1 MTNSDKLS
9 TPPKHIGRR
18 AGKIFTYHLPDHW
31 VIRSQEDQE
40 DYGVDYEIQLGLE
53 HADVVTEDIFKIQLK
68 GINEIKENDSYFDKG
83 DYAERKKL
91 KYSLEVDKFRHYA
104 NLEIPVFL
112 VVVLIDKKEI
122 FWINLQDNAQIIGKD
137 GILNKKAHQKTAT
150 IFLTNKFTYDD
161 EGNIEPNELIKKY
174 QEICNFLWS
183 RKSREGKLSEYSENE
198 IDRTINVL
206 ENKLFSFILQKYKN
220 LESDDNKER
229 LQIISF
235 LLERDVNLSEEK
247 REELEILGIDAKKE
261 IFDVLKSIHH
271 GETFQQ
277 IFNESIEDEV
287 GVEVHND
294 TIDDMEAW
302 LESEFGANPEN
313 ITYDAVKQA
322 LFDMRK
328 YDE

>member
-68 GINEIKENDSYFDKG
+68 GINEIKENDDYFDKG

-91 KYSLEVDKFRHYA
+91 KYSLKVDKFRHYA

-137 GILNKKAHQKTAT
+137 GILNKKAQQDTAT
-150 IFLTNKFTYDD
+150 IYLTKKFDFDD

-174 QEICNFLWS
+174 QEVCNFLWS
-183 RKSREGKLSEYSENE
+183 RKDREGKLSEYSENE

-220 LESDDNKER
+220 LESDDNKKR

-235 LLERDVNLSEEK
+235 LLDNDDNLLEEK
-247 REELEILGIDAKKE
+247 RNELEKLGVSAKKE
-261 IFDVLKSIHH
+261 IIEELNTTHHDACSLRGQLLDEIESDTRNEIYNDVIS
-271 GETFQQ
+271 Q
-277 IFNESIEDEV
+277 IEE
-287 GVEVHND
+287 
-294 TIDDMEAW
+294 W
-302 LESEFGANPEN
+302 LNHEFGTNPQK
-313 ITYDAVKQA
+313 ITYNTVIAK
-322 LFDMRK
+322 LNNMRQSL
-328 YDE
+328 